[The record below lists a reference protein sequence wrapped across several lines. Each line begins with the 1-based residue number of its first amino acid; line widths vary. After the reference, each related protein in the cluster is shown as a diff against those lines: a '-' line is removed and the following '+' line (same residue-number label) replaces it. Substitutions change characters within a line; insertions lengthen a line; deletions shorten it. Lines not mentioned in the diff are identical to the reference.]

1 MLHVAHNVATR
12 CYMFPTSRQ
21 IKEHLFR
28 RVNKQIYTQ
37 EEFHRGVTNPCA
49 LCLPPVRGMDWLAMH
64 MSFRLCCFFVLG
76 FCGFCQERPAPY
88 SSCLDDAIP
97 EATWKD
103 LVSPAGESY
112 PIGMWVNDWAA
123 GHLAAA
129 VAQIVIQERKCFM
142 FLPTQVFFVTI

>member
-1 MLHVAHNVATR
+1 MLLHLAS
-12 CYMFPTSRQ
+12 CCDMFPTSRQ

-49 LCLPPVRGMDWLAMH
+49 LCLPPVPGMDWLAMH

-76 FCGFCQERPAPY
+76 FCQARPAPY
-88 SSCLDDAIP
+88 SACLDDAIP

-103 LVSPAGESY
+103 LVSQGQSY

-129 VAQIVIQERKCFM
+129 VAQIVIQETRSGSV
-142 FLPTQVFFVTI
+142 L